1 VRYAVNYFRLP
12 EENMNQ
18 LLVSAF
24 VDELE
29 KLAALSKTVAGQPG
43 GLFESADKTLSEGI
57 PKVQGPAKAPLTN
70 LTGKAKSYRQ
80 TPLAETANIPS
91 DVPITSTVQ
100 SGLDTSAS
108 MADQDKYQK
117 ELKASLTGKPAK
129 NTITLKGITGGKASG
144 SSSAAVNS
152 AVTSSPKGTKV

>member
-1 VRYAVNYFRLP
+1 
-12 EENMNQ
+12 MNQ

-43 GLFESADKTLSEGI
+43 GLFESADMKLSEGI
-57 PKVQGPAKAPLTN
+57 PKVQGAAKLPLTN
-70 LTGKAKSYRQ
+70 LTGKPKSYKQ
-80 TPLAETANIPS
+80 SPLAISANIPA

-108 MADQDKYQK
+108 MVDQDKYQK

-129 NTITLKGITGGKASG
+129 NTITLKGITGKVSG
-144 SSSAAVNS
+144 SSLAAVNS
-152 AVTSSPKGTKV
+152 AVTSSPKGTKA

>member
-1 VRYAVNYFRLP
+1 
-12 EENMNQ
+12 MNQ

-43 GLFESADKTLSEGI
+43 GLFESADMKLSEGI
-57 PKVQGPAKAPLTN
+57 PKVQGAAKLPLTN
-70 LTGKAKSYRQ
+70 LTGKPKFHKQS
-80 TPLAETANIPS
+80 PLSISANIPA

-108 MADQDKYQK
+108 MVDQDKYQK
-117 ELKASLTGKPAK
+117 DLKTSLTGKPAK
-129 NTITLKGITGGKASG
+129 NTITLKGVPGGKASG
-144 SSSAAVNS
+144 SSPVAVNS
-152 AVTSSPKGTKV
+152 AVTSSPKGAKV